1 MTQQEFT
8 ERTGYVPNSQ
18 IEFWL
23 IHEDYMRS
31 DYDKDEFCKRWKL
44 TNKFLRRVAIA
55 EMDCVIKEAEKWTGT
70 PKFAEF
76 KEILEHL
83 VDQIEFLTDQIINGN
98 K

>member
-55 EMDCVIKEAEKWTGT
+55 EMDCVKQRNG
-70 PKFAEF
+70 
-76 KEILEHL
+76 LERQNL
-83 VDQIEFLTDQIINGN
+83 QSSRKYLNTLLT